1 MSTGSVSGDIHVPT
15 PTNSLQI
22 EMEDGGHFPHVDTS
36 SFSLCETVN
45 NGLLTS
51 VCVCFVLFCFFTLPI
66 LCRNCLLMMT
76 YLLKE
81 IKTSCVFRHQSE

>member
-22 EMEDGGHFPHVDTS
+22 EMEEEGHFPHVDTS

-45 NGLLTS
+45 GLLTS
-51 VCVCFVLFCFFTLPI
+51 VCVFCFFLFLP
-66 LCRNCLLMMT
+66 CLST
-76 YLLKE
+76 VE
-81 IKTSCVFRHQSE
+81 IVVC